1 MVSQCDLK
9 ALGITELKKIGKAL
23 GIKGVSKF
31 RSCDKDELVQQIY
44 NIQKGGKPRESR
56 SCERTGSPKKASKS
70 RSRSREKKKQDK
82 AELTCG
88 MENKKCMASK
98 YKKDDILIL
107 AKKCGISTKNGNK
120 DKSRAQLCEEIS
132 SLIQRRDEQNVVDDD
147 ISFEEKP
154 QPQQQSNK
162 LCPGGVVSGNLAN
175 KTVVEIKDLLKQS
188 NIISGIPK
196 KKADLTSYLCA
207 VENNKRC
214 DPKNNVSC
222 DSGYTCDTSN
232 TPGICIS
239 DKFAGDR
246 ISAGDNIEEFIFNGR
261 KIIGTKKAI
270 NDLKNYGSQIGPVP
284 QQGEKKKRPPMAGKG
299 PQIQPVG
306 ISRAPIDIR
315 DELPEQAEKKR
326 VPQGPPMEF
335 KAPRDQPIEIIESNQ
350 PDRRIRGPPPP
361 SSPRAPSPPPPPAPP
376 MRPRAPPPDSVPPP
390 ILLENAEDDVSD
402 ADSENWADEEKIED
416 SKEYKDIEAILEAI
430 RNDSGEK
437 LEDLTNIQK
446 KVLECLGLIG

>member
-1 MVSQCDLK
+1 MVSQCELK

-56 SCERTGSPKKASKS
+56 SCERSGSPKKASKS

-98 YKKDDILIL
+98 YKKDDILLL

-162 LCPGGVVSGNLAN
+162 LCPGGVVSSNLAN

-270 NDLKNYGSQIGPVP
+270 NDLKNYGSQIGPIP
-284 QQGEKKKRPPMAGKG
+284 EQGEKKKRPPMAKG

-326 VPQGPPMEF
+326 VPQGPP
-335 KAPRDQPIEIIESNQ
+335 PPSS
-350 PDRRIRGPPPP
+350 PRGPPPP
-361 SSPRAPSPPPPPAPP
+361 SSPRGPPPPSSPP
-376 MRPRAPPPDSVPPP
+376 MRPRAPPTDSAPPP
-390 ILLENAEDDVSD
+390 ILLQDAKDGVSV
-402 ADSENWADEEKIED
+402 ADTENWAEEEKIEEKIEE
-416 SKEYKDIEAILEAI
+416 SKEYQDIEAILEAI
-430 RNDSGEK
+430 KNDSGEK